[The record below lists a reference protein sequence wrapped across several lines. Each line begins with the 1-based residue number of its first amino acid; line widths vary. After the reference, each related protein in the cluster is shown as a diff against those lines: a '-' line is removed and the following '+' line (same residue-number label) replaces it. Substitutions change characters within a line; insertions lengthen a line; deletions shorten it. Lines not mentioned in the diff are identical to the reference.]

1 MPAEA
6 RPVPGR
12 PSPGSWH
19 SLGWGLGTVVAQASQ
34 PRTATVAVHT
44 QPEDSAIHAP
54 GQKPL
59 PQLPKAG
66 LAGLSHGAGGALQ
79 ADRDVPHFGQILS
92 LR

>member
-1 MPAEA
+1 M
-6 RPVPGR
+6 
-12 PSPGSWH
+12 
-19 SLGWGLGTVVAQASQ
+19 VAQASQ

-44 QPEDSAIHAP
+44 QPEDGAIHAP